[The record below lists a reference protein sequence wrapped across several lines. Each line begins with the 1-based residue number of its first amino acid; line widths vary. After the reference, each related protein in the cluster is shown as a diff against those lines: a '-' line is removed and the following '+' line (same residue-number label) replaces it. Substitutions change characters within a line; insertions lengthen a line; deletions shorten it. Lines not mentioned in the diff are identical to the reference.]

1 MNKIRVSLTGGLGNQ
16 LFQLACALSY
26 GNQIELITGLGNP
39 RVSKIGHVDIGGFA
53 LPSSVIFEDHI
64 KYTWLSKKAVGYLL
78 RSGLEPNFIEKIWG
92 FSLIAKTLG
101 SIILTLDS
109 KRITIICNSKD
120 VGFSTLNTMGSSTL
134 LVGYFQT
141 GNWAEKSATLQ
152 ILKNIHLKNLNEVVE
167 LYKIKAKV
175 DLPLI
180 VHIRLGDYK
189 FEPKFGALEN
199 EYYEKALKIEMAK
212 NVYKRI
218 WIFSDEP
225 KEALNYIPAE
235 YINFCDLIDYPDL
248 SSAEVME
255 IMRLGYGYIIANSTF
270 SWWGAFLTYNDNA
283 PVIAPEPW
291 FKSLKS
297 PNEILP
303 KNWLTLA
310 PWSN

>member
-1 MNKIRVSLTGGLGNQ
+1 LNKIRVSLTGGLGNQ
-16 LFQLACALSY
+16 LFQLACALSN

-78 RSGLEPNFIEKIWG
+78 RAGLEPKFVEKIWG

-109 KRITIICNSKD
+109 KRRTIICNSKD
-120 VGFSTLNTMGSSTL
+120 VGFSKLNTAGSSTL

-141 GNWAEKSATLQ
+141 CKWAEKLATLQ

-180 VHIRLGDYK
+180 VHIRLGDYRY
-189 FEPKFGALEN
+189 EPKFGALEN
-199 EYYEKALKIEMAK
+199 KYYEKALKIEMAK
-212 NVYKRI
+212 GVYKRI
-218 WIFSDEP
+218 WIFSNEP

-235 YINFCDLIDYPDL
+235 YINLCDLIDYPDL

-283 PVIAPEPW
+283 PVIAQEPW